1 MPNDVAPDALRSASV
16 GHTENVVEVRVRQP
30 EPGDAS
36 AVARAHIRAWKVG
49 YRDLLPSEFL
59 AGLNEAAG
67 AARWEQRLSETT
79 TGNGEPGV
87 EFLVA
92 EWRVNA
98 DQPFDLAGI
107 ATIGPVRP
115 SPRETFSSTGTGGTA
130 DGELWMINVRPD
142 AWSCGV
148 GTALLTSAVDR
159 LVERGSTSLVLW
171 VLRDNERARRFYEA
185 NGWVADG
192 VTKTDEI
199 GGDVVDEVR
208 YRYRGA
214 ATSQA

>member
-1 MPNDVAPDALRSASV
+1 MR
-16 GHTENVVEVRVRQP
+16 HTENVVEVRVRQP

-36 AVARAHIRAWKVG
+36 AVARVHIQAWKVG
-49 YRDLLPSEFL
+49 YHDLLPAKFL
-59 AGLNEAAG
+59 AGLNEEAG
-67 AARWEQRLSETT
+67 AARWAQRLSETK

-92 EWRVNA
+92 ERRDEA
-98 DQPFDLAGI
+98 HQLFDLAGI
-107 ATIGPVRP
+107 ATIGPVRS
-115 SPRETFSSTGTGGTA
+115 SPRETVPTTTIAGIP

-142 AWSCGV
+142 AWSSGV
-148 GTALLTSAVDR
+148 GTALLTSAVER
-159 LVERGSTSLVLW
+159 LVDRGSTSPVLW
-171 VLRDNERARRFYEA
+171 VLRDNDRARRFYEA

-199 GGDVVDEVR
+199 GGEMVDEVR

-214 ATSQA
+214 DTPQA